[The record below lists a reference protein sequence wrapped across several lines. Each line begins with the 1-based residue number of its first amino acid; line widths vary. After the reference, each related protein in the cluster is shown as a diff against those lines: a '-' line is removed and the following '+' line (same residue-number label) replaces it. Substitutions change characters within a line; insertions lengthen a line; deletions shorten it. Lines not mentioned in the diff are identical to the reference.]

1 LKKLIKELRSIFE
14 NNKIYSKLE
23 DHNKNMLSA
32 NFWQDKQKSKI
43 ILKEKKLYEDL
54 INSLN
59 SSVDELTNINDLH
72 KLAEEESNIDVQN
85 EVFKNI
91 KNLKNIVKKN
101 EIKCFLSNEADSLDC
116 YIEIHAGAGG
126 TESQDWANMLR
137 RMYMKWADNKNFKSN
152 LISEH
157 KGEEAGI
164 KSSTIKIEGDYIFGW
179 LKKESGIH
187 RLVRI
192 SPFDSGAR
200 RHTSFASIWVYPV
213 VDENINI
220 EIVDKDLRID
230 TYRSSGAGGQHVN
243 TTDSAVRITHLP
255 SKIVVQCQ
263 NERSQHKNKE
273 TCMNMLKARLYDFEI
288 KKKEQKNQNAEAS
301 KSEIGW
307 GHQIRSYVLQPYRLV
322 KDNRTSYES
331 TSPDKVLDGEI
342 DDFLEQ
348 SLYQTK

>member
-1 LKKLIKELRSIFE
+1 
-14 NNKIYSKLE
+14 
-23 DHNKNMLSA
+23 MLDA
-32 NFWQDKQKSKI
+32 NFWQDKSSSTK
-43 ILKEKKLYEDL
+43 ILKEKKLFENL
-54 INSLN
+54 INSYETSLN
-59 SSVDELTNINDLH
+59 KLNDLDDLNKLALEENNTNIQSEIFD
-72 KLAEEESNIDVQN
+72 
-85 EVFKNI
+85 NI
-91 KNLKNIVKKN
+91 KELRKLVKKN
-101 EIKCFLSNEADSLDC
+101 EIKCFLSNESDSFDS

-126 TESQDWANMLR
+126 TESQDWADMLR
-137 RMYMKWADNKNFKSN
+137 RMYLKWSDKRKFKST

-157 KGEEAGI
+157 KGDEAGI
-164 KSSTIKIEGDYIFGW
+164 KSSTIKIEGDYVFGW

-220 EIVDKDLRID
+220 EILDKDLRID

-243 TTDSAVRITHLP
+243 TTDSAVRITHIP

-273 TCMNMLKARLYDFEI
+273 TCMNMLKARLYDFEL
-288 KKKEQKNQNAEAS
+288 KKKEKENQTTESS

-307 GHQIRSYVLQPYRLV
+307 GHQIRSYVLQPYQLV
-322 KDNRTSYES
+322 KDNRSNFES

-342 DDFLEQ
+342 DEFLEQ
-348 SLYQTK
+348 SLYKIK

>member
-1 LKKLIKELRSIFE
+1 M
-14 NNKIYSKLE
+14 LE
-23 DHNKNMLSA
+23 E
-32 NFWQDKQKSKI
+32 NFWQDKFKSKK
-43 ILKEKKLYEDL
+43 ILKEKKIFEDL
-54 INSLN
+54 ANSFKN
-59 SSVDELTNINDLH
+59 SEKNLIDIQELY
-72 KLAEEESNIDVQN
+72 KLALEENNSDLFVELAN
-85 EVFKNI
+85 
-91 KNLKNIVKKN
+91 NLKQLKKDIKKT
-101 EIKCFLSNEADSLDC
+101 EVKCFLSNDADSLDC

-137 RMYMKWADNKNFKSN
+137 KMYLKWAENKKFKFN

-164 KSSTIKIEGDYIFGW
+164 KSSTIKIEGDYVFGW

-200 RHTSFASIWVYPV
+200 RHTSFASVWVYPV
-213 VDENINI
+213 VDENIKI
-220 EIVDKDLRID
+220 EILDKDLRID

-273 TCMNMLKARLYDFEI
+273 TCMNMLRARLYDFEM
-288 KKKEQKNQNAEAS
+288 KKKEKEAQNTESA

-322 KDNRTSYES
+322 KDNRTNHES
-331 TSPDKVLDGEI
+331 SSPDRVLDGDI
-342 DDFLEQ
+342 DEFLEQ
-348 SLYQTK
+348 SLYQIK

>member
-1 LKKLIKELRSIFE
+1 
-14 NNKIYSKLE
+14 
-23 DHNKNMLSA
+23 MLDA
-32 NFWQDKQKSKI
+32 NFWQNKSKSQKI
-43 ILKEKKLYEDL
+43 IKEKKLYEELVNSYEDSLKSLMDL
-54 INSLN
+54 KELN
-59 SSVDELTNINDLH
+59 ELAIEEKNIN
-72 KLAEEESNIDVQN
+72 IQN
-85 EVFKNI
+85 EILGNI
-91 KNLKNIVKKN
+91 KDLRETVKKN
-101 EIKCFLSNEADSLDC
+101 EIKCFLSNEADSLNC

-126 TESQDWANMLR
+126 TESQDWAEMLR
-137 RMYMKWADNKNFKSN
+137 RMYMKWSDSKNFRLN

-164 KSSTIKIEGDYIFGW
+164 KSSTIKIEGNYVFGW

-200 RHTSFASIWVYPV
+200 RHTSFASVWIYPV

-220 EIVDKDLRID
+220 EILDKDLRID

-273 TCMNMLKARLYDFEI
+273 TCMNMLKARLYDFEM
-288 KKKEQKNQNAEAS
+288 KKKEKQNQNLESS

-307 GHQIRSYVLQPYRLV
+307 GHQIRSYILQPYRLV
-322 KDNRTSYES
+322 KDNRTNFES
-331 TSPDKVLDGEI
+331 SNPDKVLDGEI

-348 SLYQTK
+348 SLIKN